1 MSTKRIS
8 TLLALLLACGLWFGT
23 GTATGTPNTKTAAN
37 NPPAKT
43 QAAAKAQ
50 AAAPVQ
56 GGPATE
62 AVDAYRRGEFAKA
75 KGIWEKLASQGD
87 AQAMN
92 NLGVLYDLGQGVE
105 PDLGRAL
112 NYFAQSAKAGHASGM
127 SNYARMLEQGRGI
140 AANPEEA
147 ARWFDQAARKGQAE
161 AQYNLGMMYEQGRGV
176 PKDAKAA
183 AAWYSRAA
191 SQQQGNALARLGHL
205 YREGSGVSKDVPR
218 ATLLLYAAAM
228 LGQAEAIRELVE
240 LAKDNPP
247 KAEGVL
253 FGLRLDNADRQ
264 QVRGAMQK
272 VGVVATRQD
281 DNFICD
287 LYDARKA
294 IPGSQQMAVCYGPG
308 QPQPLGFLKIDYEV
322 KDKARS
328 ERIFKMIQS
337 RFGDPSAGEGEDSH
351 LWNLG
356 TVMVATQYAPT
367 HNQMSL
373 MYMVPRVYHMTTGEK
388 VVRPMPTPQTRQK

>member
-1 MSTKRIS
+1 MTSTRLVITIVS
-8 TLLALLLACGLWFGT
+8 FLFALCLWGNDAA
-23 GTATGTPNTKTAAN
+23 TAS
-37 NPPAKT
+37 NPK
-43 QAAAKAQ
+43 
-50 AAAPVQ
+50 AAAPAAKTPPASAQ
-56 GGPATE
+56 MPQAAPGGPAIE
-62 AVDAYRRGEFAKA
+62 AVTAYRRGEFAKA
-75 KGIWEKLASQGD
+75 KAIWEKLAASGD

-105 PDLGRAL
+105 QDMGRAL

-140 AANPEEA
+140 APNPEEA
-147 ARWFDQAARKGQAE
+147 ARWFDQAAREGQAE

-176 PKDAKAA
+176 KQDVKAA

-191 SQQQGNALARLGHL
+191 AQQQGNALARLGHL
-205 YREGSGVSKDVPR
+205 YREGSGVEKDVAR

-228 LGQAEAIRELVE
+228 LGQNDAIRELEE
-240 LAKDNPP
+240 LAKETPP

-253 FGLRLDNADRQ
+253 FGLRLDNANRE
-264 QVRGAMQK
+264 QVRQAMQK
-272 VGVVATRQD
+272 VGVNATRQD

-294 IPGSQQMAVCYGPG
+294 VPGSEQMAVCYGPG
-308 QPQPLGFLKIDYEV
+308 KPQPLGFLKIDYEV

-328 ERIFKMIQS
+328 ERIFKMIQG
-337 RFGDPSAGEGEDSH
+337 RFGEPSAGEGDDSH

-373 MYMVPRVYHMTTGEK
+373 MYMVPRVYHLTTGEK
-388 VVRPMPTPQTRQK
+388 MARQPQNPQGKPK

>member
-1 MSTKRIS
+1 MSTMRIAS
-8 TLLALLLACGLWFGT
+8 ILSLLLACALWC
-23 GTATGTPNTKTAAN
+23 GTAIGTPNTKAAAA

-43 QAAAKAQ
+43 QPAAKAQ
-50 AAAPVQ
+50 KAEAPVQ

-62 AVDAYRRGEFAKA
+62 AVNAYRRGEFAKA
-75 KGIWEKLASQGD
+75 RNIWEKLAAQGD

-176 PKDAKAA
+176 KQDVKAA

-191 SQQQGNALARLGHL
+191 AQQQGNALARLGHL
-205 YREGSGVSKDVPR
+205 YREGSGVEKDVAR

-228 LGQAEAIRELVE
+228 MGQNDAIRELEE
-240 LAKDNPP
+240 LARETPP

-253 FGLRLDNADRQ
+253 FGLRLDNANRD
-264 QVRGAMQK
+264 QVRQAMKK
-272 VGVVATRQD
+272 VGVNATRQD

-294 IPGSQQMAVCYGPG
+294 VPGSEQMAVCYGPG
-308 QPQPLGFLKIDYEV
+308 KPQPLGFLKIDYEV
-322 KDKARS
+322 KDKAKS
-328 ERIFKMIQS
+328 ERIFKMIQG

-388 VVRPMPTPQTRQK
+388 VVRPMPSPQTRQK